1 MKEKG
6 RSEVRAGRNLLQ
18 EHAAA
23 GAAEAAA
30 VVAAA
35 GALMRWLHY
44 WWQLQSATEHGPA
57 VPR

>member
-6 RSEVRAGRNLLQ
+6 KSEVKAGRNLLQ

-23 GAAEAAA
+23 AAEAAA

-44 WWQLQSATEHGPA
+44 WWQLQSAAEHGPG